1 MLSVLHALL
10 LSYPQRLALNF
21 NYFVEDD
28 TVIVDERAQEQRY
41 EKYFMAQVRIDII
54 ITVTWHL
61 IT

>member
-41 EKYFMAQVRIDII
+41 ENYFMAQVRII
-54 ITVTWHL
+54 IT
-61 IT
+61 